1 MGTTVER
8 RQTAVPSIAEQ
19 RRRAGDLSPLD
30 ARRPPRRRRSALL
43 GGGALIA
50 SSPVTVGA
58 GLFVVG
64 FTALGVGMLLLLLP
78 PRRDGRRGASL
89 RVVRVPAAAGG
100 RAVVALG
107 RGTARTGARTFWAVE
122 RFAADNGRV
131 GAARVGAA
139 TSEGAV
145 VIGRSASAAGSRSW
159 SEVQVWA
166 PRAWRAL
173 VAATRRLALE
183 AHSASIRLWI
193 RAQPL
198 LRRAWAAGRAGVT
211 AAAERL
217 AVLARSASERLS
229 TYLESRSPPR

>member
-1 MGTTVER
+1 MGSTVER

-30 ARRPPRRRRSALL
+30 VRRPPRRRRSALL
-43 GGGALIA
+43 GGGLLIA

-64 FTALGVGMLLLLLP
+64 FTALGVGMLLLLVP
-78 PRRDGRRGASL
+78 PRPAGRHRGSL
-89 RVVRVPAAAGG
+89 RVVRVSTAGG
-100 RAVVALG
+100 RAMVALG
-107 RGTARTGARTFWAVE
+107 RGTARTGASTFWAVE

-173 VAATRRLALE
+173 VAATRRLSLE

-198 LRRAWAAGRAGVT
+198 LRRAWAACRAGVT

-217 AVLARSASERLS
+217 AVLARLASERLS
-229 TYLESRSPPR
+229 AYLESRSPPR

>member
-1 MGTTVER
+1 M
-8 RQTAVPSIAEQ
+8 
-19 RRRAGDLSPLD
+19 
-30 ARRPPRRRRSALL
+30 
-43 GGGALIA
+43 LIA

-64 FTALGVGMLLLLLP
+64 FTALGVGMLLLLVP
-78 PRRDGRRGASL
+78 PRPAGRHRGLL
-89 RVVRVPAAAGG
+89 RVVRVSTAGG
-100 RAVVALG
+100 RAMVARG
-107 RGTARTGARTFWAVE
+107 RGTARTGASMFWAVE

-198 LRRAWAAGRAGVT
+198 IRRAWAACRAGVT

-229 TYLESRSPPR
+229 AYLESRSPPR